1 MPTTTPLPCRPGG
14 CAGLCTDAGL
24 RAAHDAYRR
33 RMLAL
38 AHRVLADPHRAEEAV
53 QEAFLRAWRS
63 CCSFD
68 PQGGPVLHWLLVITR
83 NVAIDLVKARVR
95 RPPTA
100 PGAVAEESSWS
111 VAMTDE
117 DRVLLRAELLD
128 ALDRLGPEHR
138 SVVVRTVVMD
148 RAPADVAL
156 ELGIPVGTVRSRVHY
171 ALRRLRDLLE
181 CSHATELAA

>member
-1 MPTTTPLPCRPGG
+1 MPTTTSPPCRPGG
-14 CAGLCTDAGL
+14 CAGLCTDEGL
-24 RAAHDAYRR
+24 RAAHDAYRQ

-38 AHRVLADPHRAEEAV
+38 AQRVLADPHRAEEAV

-63 CCSFD
+63 CHSFD
-68 PQGGPVLHWLLVITR
+68 THGGPVLHWLLVITR
-83 NVAIDLVKARVR
+83 NVAIDLVKSRAR

-100 PGAVAEESSWS
+100 PGDRTEETARSTT
-111 VAMTDE
+111 MTDE

-148 RAPADVAL
+148 RAPADVAV
-156 ELGIPVGTVRSRVHY
+156 ELGVPVGTVRSRVHY

-181 CSHATELAA
+181 ASRATELAT